1 MTILIRGMEMPNNGE
16 VIVIHSDGYAER
28 YSRVDISFIDFPISS
43 PCKVVK
49 VPPHGRLIDADA
61 LIELYEPAPAGVNE
75 WEWERYK
82 TTVGV
87 IRQNIKDAPT
97 VIEAED
103 E

>member
-1 MTILIRGMEMPNNGE
+1 MSILIKGMDIPKDERI
-16 VIVIHSDGYAER
+16 IVVYPDGYTQLLMRSDMAE
-28 YSRVDISFIDFPISS
+28 
-43 PCKVVK
+43 
-49 VPPHGRLIDADA
+49 VPTPHGRLIDADA

-97 VIEAED
+97 VIEAEV